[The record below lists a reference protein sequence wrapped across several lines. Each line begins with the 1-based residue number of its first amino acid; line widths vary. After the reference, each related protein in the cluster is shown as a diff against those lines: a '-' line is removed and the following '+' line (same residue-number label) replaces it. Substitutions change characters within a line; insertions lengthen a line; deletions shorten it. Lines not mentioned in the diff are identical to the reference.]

1 MVYPINRLFNKM
13 SRKVITADIDQFDI
27 IDDLNIVSYK
37 KSWSI
42 ISTIYIAVRE
52 GFEMYTPKEVF
63 NMSQLKKIN
72 WYQHTAAGIGNKI
85 INLKNISQIII
96 QEVILDILPPNL
108 IKLPK
113 LSSYLLEFRLSHFSC
128 NNMTI
133 YRSIC
138 KSDNSRQELLTFIYS
153 NNFI

>member
-52 GFEMYTPKEVF
+52 GF
-63 NMSQLKKIN
+63 
-72 WYQHTAAGIGNKI
+72 
-85 INLKNISQIII
+85 
-96 QEVILDILPPNL
+96 
-108 IKLPK
+108 
-113 LSSYLLEFRLSHFSC
+113 
-128 NNMTI
+128 
-133 YRSIC
+133 
-138 KSDNSRQELLTFIYS
+138 
-153 NNFI
+153 